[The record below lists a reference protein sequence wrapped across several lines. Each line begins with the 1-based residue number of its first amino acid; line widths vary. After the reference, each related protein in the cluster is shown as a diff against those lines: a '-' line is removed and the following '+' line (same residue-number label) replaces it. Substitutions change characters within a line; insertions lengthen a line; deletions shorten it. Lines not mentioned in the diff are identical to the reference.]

1 MIYIYIAHKKLPR
14 ETLLLSVFPGT
25 PADDADDKIGGQIE
39 KFISAL
45 VELLVDV
52 PVL

>member
-1 MIYIYIAHKKLPR
+1 MVNTPTPADALS
-14 ETLLLSVFPGT
+14 LSVFSGT
-25 PADDADDKIGGQIE
+25 PADDADDEIGGQIE

>member
-1 MIYIYIAHKKLPR
+1 MKRHMS
-14 ETLLLSVFPGT
+14 LSTMFSGT
-25 PADDADDKIGGQIE
+25 PADDTQDEIGGQIE

>member
-1 MIYIYIAHKKLPR
+1 MCDVLTESLTAFCQHGGCV
-14 ETLLLSVFPGT
+14 TGT
-25 PADDADDKIGGQIE
+25 PADDTEDEIGGQIE